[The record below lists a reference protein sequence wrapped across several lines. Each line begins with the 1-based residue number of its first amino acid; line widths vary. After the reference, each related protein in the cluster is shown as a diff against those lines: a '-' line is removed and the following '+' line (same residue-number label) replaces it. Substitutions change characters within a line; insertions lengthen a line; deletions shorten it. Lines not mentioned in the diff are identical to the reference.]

1 MKKLIALLVCF
12 ALVGFGYGCN
22 KGGETEETTPE
33 KETTVEEEMT
43 EGETETEVE
52 EETTEEMGD
61 EEMEEEGEEEEA
73 E

>member
-12 ALVGFGYGCN
+12 ALVGFGYGCK
-22 KGGETEETTPE
+22 KGGEAEETTPE

-52 EETTEEMGD
+52 EETTEEMG
-61 EEMEEEGEEEEA
+61 EEEGEEEEA